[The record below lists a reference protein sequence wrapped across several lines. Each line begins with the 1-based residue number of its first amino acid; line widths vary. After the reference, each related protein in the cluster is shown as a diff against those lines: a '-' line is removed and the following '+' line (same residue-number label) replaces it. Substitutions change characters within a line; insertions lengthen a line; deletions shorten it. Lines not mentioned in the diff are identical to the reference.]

1 MLSPRVFSRGDFFI
15 PRQTTSSL
23 RGVAVAFLSVVARAL
38 PVAIL
43 PPFTLPPP
51 STMRVLFLIPV
62 NVGVFVILSGAER
75 SRRIWQEQRYYHP
88 DYQILRYAQ
97 NDNVG
102 VRNDR
107 EGVQNDK
114 VGVRN
119 DKEGMI

>member
-1 MLSPRVFSRGDFFI
+1 
-15 PRQTTSSL
+15 
-23 RGVAVAFLSVVARAL
+23 
-38 PVAIL
+38 
-43 PPFTLPPP
+43 
-51 STMRVLFLIPV
+51 MRVLFLIPV